1 MLYHEFNMD
10 KALAVRYEE
19 GRDEGMEEGEVR
31 GIEKER
37 SYIKSLLE
45 QGLSGEEF
53 LKQMKVKYAVP

>member
-10 KALAVRYEE
+10 KALAVRYAE
-19 GRDEGMEEGEVR
+19 GREEGEAR
-31 GIEKER
+31 GMEKER

>member
-1 MLYHEFNMD
+1 MD

-19 GRDEGMEEGEVR
+19 GKEEGEAS

-37 SYIKSLLE
+37 SYIKILLE